1 MAKKTRPWVP
11 PRDTAEDPELEEEL
25 RLAQLTT
32 QDFVVL
38 GMVRI
43 GARTGYEIKQ
53 MVEMSVRFFWTIS
66 HVQIYP
72 ALRRLEEHGLVWGED
87 DPQGQRPR
95 RVYEITEAGE
105 EALSAWLLAPE
116 PIPFE
121 LRDLGMVKLFFAD
134 AVDEKRAWLLLFKIR
149 ERSEERLAVL
159 KTIGLAAGAVGDGSN
174 RYPFLTLKLGIAY
187 HQAMVDAC
195 NEFERDVLKLSEGG
209 NGA

>member
-1 MAKKTRPWVP
+1 MYR
-11 PRDTAEDPELEEEL
+11 RGTAEDPEWEAEL
-25 RLAQLTT
+25 REAGLTT
-32 QDFVVL
+32 QDYVVL

-43 GARTGYEIKQ
+43 GARTGYEVKQ

-72 ALRRLEEHGLVWGED
+72 ALRRLEESGMVWGED

-105 EALSAWLLAPE
+105 EALALWLLEPA

-121 LRDLGMVKLFFAD
+121 LRDLGMVKLFFAG
-134 AVDEKRAWLLLFKIR
+134 ALDERQAWLLLVSIR

-159 KTIGLAAGAVGDGSN
+159 RTIGLAAGAVGDGSN

-195 NEFERDVLKLSEGG
+195 NEFERDVLASRASA
-209 NGA
+209 NRT

>member
-1 MAKKTRPWVP
+1 MAKSTLPRRPSSESGV
-11 PRDTAEDPELEEEL
+11 DPEWEEEI
-25 RLAQLTT
+25 RLAGLTT
-32 QDFVVL
+32 QDYVVL

-66 HVQIYP
+66 LVQIYP

-87 DPQGQRPR
+87 DPRGQRPR
-95 RVYEITEAGE
+95 RVYDITEAGE
-105 EALSAWLLAPE
+105 EALAEWLLEPA

-134 AVDEKRAWLLLFKIR
+134 AADERRAWLLLDKVR
-149 ERSEERLAVL
+149 QRSVERLAVL
-159 KTIGLAAGAVGDGSN
+159 RTIGLAAGAAGDGNN
-174 RYPFLTLKLGIAY
+174 RYPFLTLKLGIAF

-195 NEFERDVLKLSEGG
+195 NDFEREVLQLEG
-209 NGA
+209 